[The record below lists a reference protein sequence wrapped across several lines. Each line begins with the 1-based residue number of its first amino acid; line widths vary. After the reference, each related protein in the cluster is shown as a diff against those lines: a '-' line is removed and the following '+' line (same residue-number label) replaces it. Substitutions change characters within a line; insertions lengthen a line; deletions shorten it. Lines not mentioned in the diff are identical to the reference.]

1 MALQSF
7 INEAANQLNDAF
19 QAQKIAKQG
28 LKELKKALKEK
39 LESDSKYQ
47 ELLARE
53 KKLKEMRK
61 EMSEDLQEIKKEKE
75 QMAMDTDEQREIDEF
90 IEVQETKFLK
100 IKDTVIVD
108 LSRKVADEGMVAEIH
123 YKNGQLI
130 FIVARS

>member
-1 MALQSF
+1 MALQSS

-19 QAQKIAKQG
+19 AAQKMAKQG
-28 LKELKKALKEK
+28 LKELKKALKDK
-39 LESDSKYQ
+39 LESEAKYQ